1 MSERSEDDTNVVRS
15 TNVIVKESSKVNASS
30 RIYYYG
36 GASVP
41 FLWETRPGTPKHPLF
56 SESFRLPPL
65 TPPPSYYSS
74 SSSGNKVSK
83 VRPKQTRFVKTFFNG
98 KHHVSRPSFSCSSTT
113 SSSSSSSSPRSK
125 IMHRAKTCYLSCSRS
140 YVKEDDHEEEI
151 GLSSPTS
158 TLCYK
163 RGFSSSMGS
172 MKRALS
178 SVLSYRSSRNDI
190 RFI

>member
-1 MSERSEDDTNVVRS
+1 MSERSEDDTEGARS
-15 TNVIVKESSKVNASS
+15 TSVIVKESSQVNASS

-41 FLWETRPGTPKHPLF
+41 FLWETRPGTPKHALF

-74 SSSGNKVSK
+74 SGNKLSE

-98 KHHVSRPSFSCSSTT
+98 KHHETRPTFSWSSTT
-113 SSSSSSSSPRSK
+113 SSSSSSSSLSPRSK
-125 IMHRAKTCYLSCSRS
+125 IVHRAKTCYLSCSRS
-140 YVKEDDHEEEI
+140 YVKDDDEEEI

-178 SVLSYRSSRNDI
+178 SVLSYRSSRNDLRLI
-190 RFI
+190 